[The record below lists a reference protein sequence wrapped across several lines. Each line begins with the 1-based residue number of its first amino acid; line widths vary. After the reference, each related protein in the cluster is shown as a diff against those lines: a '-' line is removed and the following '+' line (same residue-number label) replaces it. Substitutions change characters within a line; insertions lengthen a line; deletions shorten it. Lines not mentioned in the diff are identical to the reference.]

1 MLFFTYFCVC
11 NLYAAMSNITQIETL
26 TLEDILTDVEKEK
39 TLILYNDDVNT
50 LDYVIDSLVEVCDHD
65 VVQAEQCA
73 YLVHYTGKCEVKNGT
88 FEQLQPMR
96 TELSRRGLSV
106 AIH

>member
-1 MLFFTYFCVC
+1 
-11 NLYAAMSNITQIETL
+11 MSTITETETL
-26 TLEDILTDVEKEK
+26 TLEDVLSNVEKER
-39 TLILYNDDVNT
+39 TLILFNDDVNT
-50 LDYVIDSLVEVCDHD
+50 FDYVIDSLVEVCNHD

-88 FEQLQPMR
+88 YDHLKPMR
-96 TELSRRGLSV
+96 IELSRRGLSV

>member
-1 MLFFTYFCVC
+1 
-11 NLYAAMSNITQIETL
+11 MSTNTETETL
-26 TLEDILTDVEKEK
+26 SLEDILTDVEKER

-50 LDYVIDSLVEVCDHD
+50 FNYVIDSLVEVCDHD

-73 YLVHYTGKCEVKNGT
+73 YLVHYTGKCEVKNGS
-88 FEQLQPMR
+88 FNQLRPMR
-96 TELSRRGLSV
+96 AELSRRGLSV

>member
-1 MLFFTYFCVC
+1 
-11 NLYAAMSNITQIETL
+11 MSNITQIETL

-50 LDYVIDSLVEVCDHD
+50 FDYVIDSLVEVCDHD

-88 FEQLQPMR
+88 
-96 TELSRRGLSV
+96 
-106 AIH
+106 